1 MTTDVTGILRGT
13 ELLRSVPAEDLRALA
28 AASRLRS
35 FPRGQ
40 VLFTR
45 DDPSDTVMVSA
56 EMSPPECQ
64 WVPLSWTGADSVM
77 GKGLGHV
84 RIKGPG
90 RAAAG

>member
-45 DDPSDTVMVSA
+45 ELSSSVRPAVLRWDELWPASTT
-56 EMSPPECQ
+56 SPAR
-64 WVPLSWTGADSVM
+64 L
-77 GKGLGHV
+77 
-84 RIKGPG
+84 
-90 RAAAG
+90 RAAI

>member
-45 DDPSDTVMVSA
+45 NDPSDTVMVFRRRV
-56 EMSPPECQ
+56 CDTFVG
-64 WVPLSWTGADSVM
+64 VPH
-77 GKGLGHV
+77 LGWL
-84 RIKGPG
+84 
-90 RAAAG
+90 